1 MLVIISDLHLTDG
14 STAKTVSADA
24 FERFRGRLQELAYF
38 ASFRAESGTYKPLEQ
53 IDLLLLGDVLDVI
66 RSTRWGDEEPDDPNY
81 ARPWN
86 DLQDE
91 QERAHLLRKVEQIGE
106 GILLNNEESFKH
118 LRRLSGDKPISLP
131 PATEYGFPTR
141 GQERLPVATK
151 IHYMVGNHDWFWHI
165 PGVDFEPMRARI
177 TEALGL
183 ANPVG
188 PFPHDPLESGAISRA
203 LRDHRVFARHGDIYD
218 SFNYDKRGRD
228 YASLGDAIVI
238 DLINGFPFEVRKQ
251 MGDDLPA
258 EFLDGLD
265 EIGNVRPRLLSPIW
279 IQALLRQYEIERS
292 TAVEVRRIWDE
303 ITDEMLESDFV
314 RQQDTLSPIDVVD
327 ILEMSMKFTRLL
339 SFDSITDLV
348 TWITNK
354 LWGGE
359 ISFSKNAVQEKAF
372 KKRTANY
379 FVYGHTHHYEATP
392 LAVTQKD
399 GRPYKQ
405 WCFNSGTWHPL
416 YDVTKDGKKFIG
428 HKVFTYLTFYKED
441 ERKGRQYETW
451 SGNLFD

>member
-14 STAKTVSADA
+14 TTAKTVSADA

-38 ASFRAESGTYKPLEQ
+38 ASYRGEPGSYEPIKH
-53 IDLLLLGDVLDVI
+53 IDLVLLGDILDII
-66 RSTRWGDEEPDDPNY
+66 RSTRWSDEEPGDANY

-86 DLQDE
+86 NLQDE
-91 QERAHLLRKVEQIGE
+91 QERARLVHKVEQIAD
-106 GILLNNEESFKH
+106 GILVKNKDSLKH

-131 PATEYGFPTR
+131 PATEHGYPAR
-141 GQERLPVATK
+141 NQKRLPVETR
-151 IHYMVGNHDWFWHI
+151 IHYLVGNHDWLWHV
-165 PGVDFEPMRARI
+165 PGVDFEAIRRKI
-177 TEALGL
+177 TTAMGL
-183 ANPVG
+183 ANPAG
-188 PFPHDPLESGAISRA
+188 PYPHDPLESGPISRTF
-203 LRDHRVFARHGDIYD
+203 RDHRVFARHGDIYD

-238 DLINGFPFEVRKQ
+238 DLINGFPYEVRKQ
-251 MGDDLPA
+251 LGDDLPA

-279 IQALLRQYEIERS
+279 IQALLGQYEIEKS

-314 RQQDTLSPIDVVD
+314 RQQDTISPIDVVD
-327 ILEMSMKFTRLL
+327 ILEMTMKFTRLL

-348 TWITNK
+348 TWITNRV
-354 LWGGE
+354 WGGDQSFAKHA
-359 ISFSKNAVQEKAF
+359 ISENAY

-379 FVYGHTHHYEATP
+379 FVYGHTHHYEAVP

-399 GRPYKQ
+399 GRPFKQ

-416 YDVTKDGKKFIG
+416 YDVTRDGQNFIG
-428 HKVFTYLTFYKED
+428 HKMFTYLTFYKGD

-451 SGNLFD
+451 SGSLYD